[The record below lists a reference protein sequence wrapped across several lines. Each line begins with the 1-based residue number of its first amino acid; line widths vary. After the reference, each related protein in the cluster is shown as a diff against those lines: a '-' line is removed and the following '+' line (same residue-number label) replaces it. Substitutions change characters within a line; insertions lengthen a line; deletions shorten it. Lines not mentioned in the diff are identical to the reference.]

1 MVLTIVP
8 LNLDVTSPERTA
20 VGDQE
25 QSANIQVFETPE
37 FQLRVGPDGESFR
50 VEGPGLA
57 RALGFRDAYVLVRS
71 IPEAEKG
78 YTLTRTPGGEQKTWF
93 VTEAGFYRAVGQRQV
108 SRIKDPAARDRVARF
123 QAWVYGEVL
132 PSIRRT
138 GGYRAAA
145 AEAVSPIMARL
156 AEVAHKQAVV
166 PASGRI
172 LAFHRWHNTQKGVEA
187 FGELCIQLELDFRP
201 LGPGDGQGQLTDGAA

>member
-1 MVLTIVP
+1 M
-8 LNLDVTSPERTA
+8 
-20 VGDQE
+20 GDQQ

-50 VEGPGLA
+50 VEAPGLA
-57 RALGFRDAYVLVRS
+57 KALGFREAYDLTRS
-71 IPEAEKG
+71 IPSEEKG
-78 YTLTRTPGGEQKTWF
+78 SEIVRTPGGNQRVWYL
-93 VTEAGFYRAVGQRQV
+93 TEPGFYRAVGQRQV

-138 GGYRAAA
+138 GGYRTAA
-145 AEAVSPIMARL
+145 AEAVSPIVARL
-156 AEVAHKQAVV
+156 AEVAHKEVVV
-166 PASGRI
+166 PTSGRI
-172 LAFHRWHNTQKGVEA
+172 LAHHRWHNTQKGVEA

-201 LGPGDGQGQLTDGAA
+201 LSPGDKQGELTDGAA